1 LARFKAKTLFRNNSF
16 LAKFTFYILGNQ
28 MLSSMT
34 GYGKAIVQ
42 RDDITVEAEL
52 KSLNSRYLDLSLR
65 IPKFLMNKEFEIREK
80 VKNKVKRGKV
90 YLGIT
95 IRKGEV
101 EERFNE
107 IDPVGVKFAVSMLKD
122 IKKAAKLKSPV
133 KLSDILLFQ
142 NMLFKDDTEQAGEEF
157 AVVVE
162 ALDTAIDELN
172 KMREAEGKELEKDL
186 RKRVKA
192 IEEALTQIENSSDP
206 SIKDY
211 FEKIKEKAK
220 QLASD
225 LINNTERLNME
236 LALLAERAD
245 VTEECVRLHSHIKM
259 FVNTIEK
266 SEDAGRRLNFIIQE
280 MNREANTINSKTV
293 SSDISHC
300 GILIKEEIEKIRE
313 QIQNIE

>member
-1 LARFKAKTLFRNNSF
+1 
-16 LAKFTFYILGNQ
+16 
-28 MLSSMT
+28 MT
-34 GYGKAIVQ
+34 GYGKAIIQ

-80 VKNKVKRGKV
+80 VKGRVKRGKV

-101 EERFNE
+101 EEKFNE
-107 IDPVGVKFAVSMLKD
+107 IDPVGVKFAVGLLKD
-122 IKKAAKLKSPV
+122 IKKAAKLKAQL
-133 KLSDILLFQ
+133 KLSDLLLFQ
-142 NMLFKDDTEQAGEEF
+142 NLLFKDDYEQAGEEF
-157 AVVVE
+157 EIVVE
-162 ALDTAIDELN
+162 ALDSAVDELN
-172 KMREAEGKELEKDL
+172 KMREAEGKELDKDL
-186 RKRVKA
+186 RKRVQT
-192 IEEALTQIENSSDP
+192 IEESLSFIENSSDP
-206 SIKDY
+206 SIKNY
-211 FEKIKEKAK
+211 FEKIKEKAL
-220 QLASD
+220 QLTSD
-225 LINNTERLNME
+225 FANNQDRLNME

-259 FVNTIEK
+259 FLDTITN